1 MTEEQCKKAK
11 VKEEPTKAEQV
22 KQDLTEHELKG
33 VSGGKGVTEQSVNN
47 WIDDRIHF
55 LDPSL

>member
-22 KQDLTEHELKG
+22 KQDLTEDELKG
-33 VSGGKGVTEQSVNN
+33 VCGGKGNTEQSVNN
-47 WIDDRIHF
+47 
-55 LDPSL
+55 